1 MKLLAAGPLNGVY
14 ICQHGAALATHTHDP
29 DGIMFDLIRRVV
41 GDETPTVATLDLH
54 ANISECMTSTV
65 DVLVGYKRKP
75 HVDMFGRG
83 VEAAK
88 VLNEMLD
95 GMKPEKYTIRLPLV
109 APSVTQLTAEGFPYG
124 DLIRYGQKF
133 LDEDIFNVTI
143 LSGVA
148 FGDTPKTV

>member
-1 MKLLAAGPLNGVY
+1 
-14 ICQHGAALATHTHDP
+14 
-29 DGIMFDLIRRVV
+29 
-41 GDETPTVATLDLH
+41 
-54 ANISECMTSTV
+54 MTSIV
-65 DVLVGYKRKP
+65 DVLVGHRANP
-75 HVDMFGRG
+75 HVYMFDRG

-88 VLNEMLD
+88 VLKEMLD

-148 FGDTPKTV
+148 FGDTPKNAMTIIVHSRSATENAKVVAEKLAVSAWIDRTRCVPKMKSLEHAVGLALQGQQSV